1 MDFPAPAERAASQ
14 SADDRPSS
22 LLFLCQQ
29 LNVER
34 DLPRLLDLMARE
46 VARLLAAERAF
57 FCGTAPPTNCGL
69 WWRSKVS
76 RYAWLTDKTPDDHA
90 TASWN
95 SIVKKSRGCFW
106 CWIFEAMAGAGSAF
120 AERCTLV
127 RSSYPLLRASFTQFQ
142 PIFR

>member
-1 MDFPAPAERAASQ
+1 MRSRADTKISPNFFQ
-14 SADDRPSS
+14 GYPKTG
-22 LLFLCQQ
+22 
-29 LNVER
+29 
-34 DLPRLLDLMARE
+34 DLYSVYNL
-46 VARLLAAERAF
+46 V
-57 FCGTAPPTNCGL
+57 G
-69 WWRSKVS
+69 
-76 RYAWLTDKTPDDHA
+76 WLTDKTPDDHA